1 MTKFKLTHVA
11 VLLAAF
17 TLLFSSCKKDDDP
30 VTPAEDLTD
39 DVFELAIR
47 RVNPGQD
54 IAQFEAARDAFVARL
69 MAEEGTS
76 NDREMQPVFDLLGSG
91 LPLDSIYI
99 GMTQYKD
106 LNTYNALGQ
115 TAFTW
120 PEAGAFVST
129 FSPIV
134 FEALEPLE
142 AYEPVDLSAVA
153 PLGSGQIWEVAVRD
167 LNAYPNLDQVDY
179 EAKRD
184 AFINLLSQQPGFV
197 REIQWKSVINS
208 NIVVGMTVYE
218 SQAAALAIN
227 SDTSFVTHPAVTNF
241 IFNYPPTVFGTLNSV
256 LK

>member
-11 VLLAAF
+11 VLFAAF
-17 TLLFSSCKKDDDP
+17 TLFFSSCKKDDDP
-30 VTPAEDLTD
+30 VTPTEDQTD

-54 IAQFEAARDAFVARL
+54 IAQFEAARDAFVAKL
-69 MAEEGTS
+69 MQQEGTS

-91 LPLDSIYI
+91 LPLDSLYI

-106 LNTYNALGQ
+106 LNTYNSLGQ

-120 PEAGAFVST
+120 PEAGAFISA

-134 FEALEPLE
+134 FEALQPLE
-142 AYEPVDLSAVA
+142 SYKPINLAEVA
-153 PLGSGQIWEVAVRD
+153 PNGSGQIWEIAVRD
-167 LNAYPNLDQVDY
+167 LNAYTNLNQADY

-197 REIQWKSVINS
+197 REIQWKSVLNS

-227 SDTSFVTHPAVTNF
+227 SDTSFVTNPAVTDF